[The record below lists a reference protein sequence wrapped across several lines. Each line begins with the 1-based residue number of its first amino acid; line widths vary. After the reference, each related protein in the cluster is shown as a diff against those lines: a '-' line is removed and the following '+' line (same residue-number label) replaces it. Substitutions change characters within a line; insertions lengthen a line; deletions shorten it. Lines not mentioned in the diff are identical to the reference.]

1 MNPDDGVVTE
11 EAVKFRLRLLGYPA
25 LTASDGSHVSG
36 LGPGKPLAL
45 LAYLAVRGEARRDEL
60 VDLLWG
66 EVSEANARNAF
77 RQALHRLRTALGEQI
92 IPMDRDRVELAAGA
106 GLASDRDAF
115 LAALESGDM
124 TGALQVYRG
133 DFLEGFELGEP
144 VFDSWA
150 DAERT
155 RLKGR
160 FQSALQNGAEFALAS
175 GRWLEALQY
184 VQRLTAIAPFDETA
198 ALLEAN
204 VLVAAGRTPEA
215 LESLRRFSQALRE
228 QLDLPP
234 SARVRE
240 MVSRIERAEPVR
252 STAGKPKDTTPFVG
266 RESDVGRLMA
276 LARGLSSEEGATL
289 FVAGAAGIGKSRLVA
304 EFLARAR
311 SLGPL
316 LVLRGRERTA
326 GTALPYASVAEA
338 LRGALRAPG
347 VAGTGR
353 HLLAEASRIL
363 PELRDSFDLPEP
375 GPIGAEGGR
384 LRFFEGIAALLD
396 SAAYEQPVCMV
407 LDDMHLASP
416 STLDLVAYL
425 TGRLHSSPVLILLLH
440 RDDVDGSQRLTVA
453 PSIDASEES
462 AVETLRLGPLPPD
475 AVRQLVE
482 SIVLPRD
489 VAGQLDID
497 RVAEAAA
504 GNPLRAI
511 ELARR
516 ALNGELPPATLIP
529 LRDILWSRL
538 QKASPSQRRVF
549 FAAALLQRRCSLRL
563 LAAAAHLP
571 ELATFDAALEL
582 ERLGL
587 LAQEADAY
595 VIAHDFTASFLV
607 EASGLAG
614 RALLAGWAADALAA
628 EPSPPS
634 AELANLYAMAGQ
646 QSVAFPHARR
656 AVYEAAA
663 TGSGQEVHRLLALAL
678 ALAPDSRSRE
688 QVEAMV
694 AAFGSGRKLLES
706 PDSIPVRP
714 LDREETTDLPPSPP
728 VPDVSPA
735 AEAPVRR
742 TNFADKARRPLLTP
756 RLAALL
762 IVGTVATAAAVA
774 WRQSV
779 TAINGPRTLRD
790 TLLVVERG
798 TGRRNRLLGVAGP
811 LSASGQTPF
820 AVSPTDALPAWTASL
835 QLPWIRPTV
844 SPSGIVAIERMAET
858 GTDIYLLSGPGAD
871 PRPLVTGPGTDAVLG
886 WAPDGSRILV
896 RRSRT
901 LPDGSFDADLWVYPV
916 LDDRV
921 MPAVPIDSSAARSVE
936 DEAIWSP
943 DGSRIAWVAQAG
955 PAHQRDVFVSR
966 ADGGDITNV
975 TENPAEDYHIS
986 WSSDGN
992 LLAFTSDR
1000 DGNPDLFAVEFEP
1013 KARRLWRLTNT
1024 PDEEDFASFSPDHRF
1039 VAYQSTAG
1047 GDAAVYVMPS
1057 LGGVAARVTPAGG
1070 QFSIAGWRGRPPIG
1084 YVERI
1089 RIIGP
1094 ATAEPGDSVLYS
1106 LFGSDQDGN
1115 TRLPDSVAVVSS
1127 DPSIAAVVPVPADEG
1142 RHAFMV
1148 HFRRAGTARVI
1159 ASIPG
1164 WRHDTLTLQV
1174 GTTAATAAADDFSA
1188 VFQSDRWLAIG
1199 QPRPRVA
1206 TEQGLAVL
1214 YPNADLQWQS
1224 GMLSRA
1230 TLSLGDSVEISAVF
1244 RAPFAGR
1251 PVAGA
1256 LLTLGLLPA
1265 NTPIDSVAPQFPD
1278 YIGLS
1283 WDGEASRFIY
1293 SVGPQAKSDPQSLI
1307 GSDSSH
1313 VVRIVIGSSGVVSF
1327 FVDGRRRWTSSIRF
1341 LGTSTDRR
1349 ARIWLGGKAT
1359 ATWASISGVKVVR
1372 R

>member
-1 MNPDDGVVTE
+1 MSPDDGVVTE
-11 EAVKFRLRLLGYPA
+11 EAVKFRLRLLGHPA

-45 LAYLAVRGEARRDEL
+45 LAYLAVRREARRDEL

-106 GLASDRDAF
+106 GLAADRDAF
-115 LAALESGDM
+115 LAALESGNVAAAID
-124 TGALQVYRG
+124 VYRG
-133 DFLEGFELGEP
+133 DFLEGFDLGEP
-144 VFDSWA
+144 VFDSWV

-160 FQSALQNGAEFALAS
+160 FQSALQGGAEAALAS

-184 VQRLTAIAPFDETA
+184 VQKLTAIAPFDETA

-234 SARVRE
+234 SPRVRE
-240 MVSRIERAEPVR
+240 MVSRIERAEPAR
-252 STAGKPKDTTPFVG
+252 SPAGKPKETTPFVG
-266 RESDVGRLMA
+266 READVGRLMA

-289 FVAGAAGIGKSRLVA
+289 FVVGPTGIGKSRLVA

-311 SLGPL
+311 SLGPM
-316 LVLRGRERTA
+316 LVLRGRERAA

-396 SAAYEQPVCMV
+396 SAAYEQPVCLV
-407 LDDMHLASP
+407 LDDMHLASA

-440 RDDVDGSQRLTVA
+440 RDDVDGPQRLTLA
-453 PSIDASEES
+453 RSMDAGEES
-462 AVETLRLGPLPPD
+462 ASLTLQLGPLAPD
-475 AVRQLVE
+475 AVRHLVE

-516 ALNGELPPATLIP
+516 ALNGELPPATPIP

-571 ELATFDAALEL
+571 ELAAFDAAQEL

-595 VIAHDFTASFLV
+595 VIAHDFTSSFLV
-607 EASGLAG
+607 ESSGLAG
-614 RALLAGWAADALAA
+614 RALLAGWAADALAG

-663 TGSGQEVHRLLALAL
+663 VGSGQEVHRLLALAL
-678 ALAPDSRSRE
+678 ALAPDTRARE

-706 PDSIPVRP
+706 PDPVTGRAP
-714 LDREETTDLPPSPP
+714 DGDTVADTPSSPMPPEA
-728 VPDVSPA
+728 SPA
-735 AEAPVRR
+735 VEAPARR
-742 TNFADKARRPLLTP
+742 ASLADKARRPLLTP

-762 IVGTVATAAAVA
+762 IVGTIATAAAVA

-779 TAINGPRTLRD
+779 TAVNGPRSLRD

-798 TGRRNRLLGVAGP
+798 AERGSRLLGVSGP
-811 LSASGQTPF
+811 LSLAGRAPF
-820 AVSPTDALPAWTASL
+820 AVPSTETLPAWTRAL
-835 QLPWIRPTV
+835 QLPWIRPSV
-844 SPSGIVAIERMAET
+844 SPSGLVAVERMSET
-858 GTDIYLLSGPGAD
+858 GTDIYLMSAAGAE
-871 PRPLVTGPGTDAVLG
+871 PRPLVTGPGTDAILG
-886 WAPDGSRILV
+886 WAPDGSRLMV

-901 LPDGSFDADLWVYPV
+901 LPDGSFDADLWAYSVR
-916 LDDRV
+916 DGGTTA
-921 MPAVPIDSSAARSVE
+921 AVPIDTSAARSVE
-936 DEAIWSP
+936 DEAAWSP

-966 ADGGDITNV
+966 ADGGDLANV

-1000 DGNPDLFAVEFEP
+1000 DGNPDLFAVEFESP
-1013 KARRLWRLTNT
+1013 ARRLWRLTNT
-1024 PDEEDFASFSPDHRF
+1024 PDEEDLASFSPDHRF

-1047 GDAAVYVMPS
+1047 GDAGVYVMPS

-1070 QFSIAGWRGRPPIG
+1070 QFSIVGWRGRPPTG

-1094 ATAEPGDSVLYS
+1094 AVAEVGDSIMYS

-1115 TRLPDSVAVVSS
+1115 TRLPDSVTIVSS
-1127 DPSIAAVVPVPADEG
+1127 DPSVASVVTVPAGEG
-1142 RHAFMV
+1142 RHTFMV
-1148 HFRRAGTARVI
+1148 RFHRAGTAGLI
-1159 ASIPG
+1159 ATIPG
-1164 WRHDTLTLQV
+1164 WRHDTLALQV
-1174 GTTAATAAADDFSA
+1174 GRVAVTSVDDFSSA
-1188 VFQSDRWLAIG
+1188 FQADRWIAIG

-1206 TEQGLAVL
+1206 NEQSLTVL

-1224 GMLSRA
+1224 GMLSRGS
-1230 TLSLGDSVEISAVF
+1230 LSLSDSVEISAAF

-1256 LLTLGLLPA
+1256 LLTVGLLPENA
-1265 NTPIDSVAPQFPD
+1265 AIDSVAPQFPD
-1278 YIGLS
+1278 YVGLS
-1283 WDGEASRFIY
+1283 WDGESSRFIY
-1293 SVGPQAKSDPQSLI
+1293 SVGPQSKSDPQSLI
-1307 GSDSSH
+1307 GSDSVH
-1313 VVRIVIGSSGVVSF
+1313 AVRIAIGGNGVVSF
-1327 FVDGRRRWTSSIRF
+1327 YVDGRLRWTSSIRF
-1341 LGTSTDRR
+1341 LGASTDRR
-1349 ARIWLGGKAT
+1349 ARVWLGGKAT
-1359 ATWASISGVKVVR
+1359 SSWGSIGRVKVVR